1 MMNFTKS
8 ITKDEIAILPV
19 ETFQGR
25 IIVIQSLPEA
35 EKATRFLSGFDLLG
49 FDTET
54 KPNFKKGSSNKVALI
69 QISTE
74 DTCFLFRVNFIGI
87 PGCVMQLLTNNR
99 IKKIG
104 LSLRDDFSALR
115 RRIPLEPGGFLDL
128 QNYVGK
134 FGIEDV
140 SLQKIY
146 AILFNKKISKGQR
159 LTNWEADIL
168 SDAQKKYASLDAWAC
183 LKIYNLLREEEQ
195 SFLPGSPAS
204 NL

>member
-1 MMNFTKS
+1 MNFSKS
-8 ITKDEIAILPV
+8 ITKDEIATLPI
-19 ETFQGR
+19 EAFQGR
-25 IIVIQSLPEA
+25 IIVVQSLLEA
-35 EKATRFLSGFDLLG
+35 EKAIRFLAGFDLLG

-54 KPNFKKGSSNKVALI
+54 KPSFKKGSSNKVALI
-69 QISTE
+69 QLSTE
-74 DTCFLFRVNFIGI
+74 NTCFLFRLNYIGI
-87 PGCVMQLLTNNR
+87 PECLVKLLTNTG

-115 RRIPLEPGGFLDL
+115 RRIPLEPEGFLDL
-128 QNYVGK
+128 QNYVGR

-146 AILFNKKISKGQR
+146 AIIFRKKISKGQR

-183 LKIYNLLREEEQ
+183 LKIYKLLKQQEPYSHTEQ
-195 SFLPGSPAS
+195 SIV